1 LANAPAEPTAKAG
14 TAGRPVESRAP
25 RFRFTRPLLE
35 LLYKLRTAADSPGRQ
50 AAAVGVGVFIGCT
63 PFFGFHLALCI
74 GLSRLFRL
82 NQIKTYLASH
92 ISLPLIWPFLVLGEI
107 QVGRRLRGA
116 PFLALHL
123 ADVRRVSLKHFGLDL
138 LTGSA
143 VVGSVLAIL
152 FALVTYL
159 VVARKRKSTIID
171 SLVDEISR
179 CYIDAGIF
187 AWEFVRGKLRHDPLY
202 FTLLA
207 RGGLPTEGRL
217 LDLGCGRGILLA
229 LLAGARE
236 QAVRG
241 VYPEGWPIPPSGLVL
256 HGIEGQTK
264 IARAASLALGDRATI
279 EVGDLRQISLPPAAV
294 VFLLDVL
301 HYMSAEEQEELLDRV
316 VAVIPEGGLLIL
328 READIAAG
336 AAFARTRAAERVC
349 ALARGHFRQSF
360 HFRSAAEW
368 QRLLTERGF
377 AAISV
382 PLSEGTPYANVLI
395 EGKRMPPISPVPPR
409 VPDGTPTTP

>member
-1 LANAPAEPTAKAG
+1 VKPAK
-14 TAGRPVESRAP
+14 P

-92 ISLPLIWPFLVLGEI
+92 ISLPLIWPFLVIGEI

-123 ADVRRVSLKHFGLDL
+123 ADVRRVSLKHYGLDL

-143 VVGSVLAIL
+143 VVGTVLALL
-152 FALVTYL
+152 FALITFLL
-159 VVARKRKSTIID
+159 VRRKRKSTIID

-179 CYIDAGIF
+179 CYIDAGVF

-202 FTLLA
+202 FNLLA
-207 RGGLPTEGRL
+207 RGGLPTAGRL

-236 QAVRG
+236 QAARG
-241 VYPEGWPIPPSGLVL
+241 VYPEGWPIPPSGLLL
-256 HGIEGQTK
+256 HGIEGRPK
-264 IARAASLALGDRATI
+264 IAGAASLALGERATI
-279 EVGDLRQISLPPAAV
+279 EVADLRQAALPVSEA

-301 HYMSAEEQEELLDRV
+301 HYLSAAEQEELLDRV
-316 VAVIPEGGLLIL
+316 AAAVPEGGLLIL
-328 READIAAG
+328 READVAAG
-336 AAFARTRAAERVC
+336 AAFGRTRAAERLC
-349 ALARGHFRQSF
+349 ALARGHFRQRF
-360 HFRSAAEW
+360 HFRTASEW
-368 QRLLTERGF
+368 QRLLAERGF
-377 AAISV
+377 EAILAPMSQ
-382 PLSEGTPYANVLI
+382 GTPYANVLI
-395 EGKRMPPISPVPPR
+395 EGRRLSP
-409 VPDGTPTTP
+409 

>member
-1 LANAPAEPTAKAG
+1 
-14 TAGRPVESRAP
+14 
-25 RFRFTRPLLE
+25 LE

-50 AAAVGVGVFIGCT
+50 AASVGVGVFVGCT
-63 PFFGFHLALCI
+63 PFFGFHLAICI

-123 ADVRRVSLKHFGLDL
+123 ADVRRVSLKHYAADL

-143 VVGSVLAIL
+143 VVGGVLAAL

-159 VVARKRKSTIID
+159 VVARKRKSSIID

-179 CYIDAGIF
+179 CYIDAGVF

-202 FTLLA
+202 FALLA

-236 QAVRG
+236 QAERG
-241 VYPEGWPIPPSGLVL
+241 VYPEGWPVPPPSLHL
-256 HGIEGQTK
+256 HGIEGRTK
-264 IARAASLALGDRATI
+264 IARAASLALGERATI
-279 EVGDLRQISLPPAAV
+279 EVGDLREVILPPATA

-301 HYMSAEEQEELLDRV
+301 HYMNAEEQEELLDRV
-316 VAVIPEGGLLIL
+316 TAVIPEGGLLIL

-336 AAFARTRAAERVC
+336 AAFTRTRAAERLC
-349 ALARGHFRQSF
+349 ALARGHWRQHF

-377 AAISV
+377 AAISI

-395 EGKRMPPISPVPPR
+395 EGRHMPAMPPMPPIPPT
-409 VPDGTPTTP
+409 GASTTP